1 VKRIHKRKL
10 RIENEQSMSKTKGQI
25 ESEICEAVIKFEK
38 EYMGRGPL
46 ETKAYIIDDMVLVR
60 LKNVLT
66 PAEMKLSSVTDRK
79 DGRELIKRIRI
90 TLLEQGRPL
99 LESVVES
106 ILGIKIKSLH
116 TDISTMTGERVIIFT
131 LEYPPDLKQKN

>member
-1 VKRIHKRKL
+1 
-10 RIENEQSMSKTKGQI
+10 MSKTKGQV

-99 LESVVES
+99 LEAAVES

>member
-1 VKRIHKRKL
+1 MKRINKRKL
-10 RIENEQSMSKTKGQI
+10 LIENEQSMSKTKGQI

-60 LKNVLT
+60 MKNVLT

-90 TLLEQGRPL
+90 TLLEQGRPV
-99 LESVVES
+99 LESVVEN